1 MLTTGQYATMR
12 GITVGEQKKTLRG
25 ADVGIPPRQLDF
37 RLNEEMPRWLYAG
50 NATAT
55 LFLVVLSG
63 AFPPG
68 EDFFVQSVNRFKH
81 RVTDPTL
88 RAQVA
93 GFTGQEVIHSRE
105 HDRLND
111 VFRSRDI
118 DVDVPEKAIAL
129 ALRLLDL
136 LPARQRLACT
146 AQMEHLTALL
156 AEELLSH
163 EDFRTRIHDDLTE
176 LWLWHALEEL
186 EHKSVSYEV
195 YETVGNS
202 RRERVLAEVLV
213 DATIIP
219 AALVSWI
226 WLVLAE
232 GVWRRPRDIRDGVRM
247 LFGPGG
253 FVGRIIPRVGV
264 FRKPDF
270 HPDRHDT
277 TALEAEWRE
286 RLFGPDGTLRDQL
299 RRRA

>member
-1 MLTTGQYATMR
+1 M
-12 GITVGEQKKTLRG
+12 
-25 ADVGIPPRQLDF
+25 
-37 RLNEEMPRWLYAG
+37 
-50 NATAT
+50 
-55 LFLVVLSG
+55 VLSG

-68 EDFFVQSVNRFKH
+68 ENFFVQSVNRFKD

-111 VFRSRDI
+111 VFRSRD
-118 DVDVPEKAIAL
+118 VDVPEKAVAL

-163 EDFRTRIHDDLTE
+163 EDFRTRIHDDLTD

-186 EHKSVSYEV
+186 EHKSVSDEV
-195 YETVGNS
+195 YQSIGNS
-202 RRERVLAEVLV
+202 RRER
-213 DATIIP
+213 
-219 AALVSWI
+219 
-226 WLVLAE
+226 VLAE
-232 GVWRRPRDIRDGVRM
+232 GVWRRPRDIRDGLRM

-253 FVGRIIPRVGV
+253 FVGQIVPRVGV

-270 HPDRHDT
+270 PPARHGT
-277 TALEAEWRE
+277 TAPEIEWRE

-299 RRRA
+299 RRRADQLPPPAGPTSECRTRCVSGDLESFPCQGPSDG